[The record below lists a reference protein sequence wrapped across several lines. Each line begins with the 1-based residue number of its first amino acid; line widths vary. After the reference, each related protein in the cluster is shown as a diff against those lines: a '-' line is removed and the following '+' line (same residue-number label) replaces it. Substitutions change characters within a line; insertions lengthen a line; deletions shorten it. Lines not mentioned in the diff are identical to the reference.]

1 MALPKYPFISVD
13 DYLTLDR
20 NSREARYEYY
30 DGELQMLAGGSN
42 NHSLVIA
49 NLTTILNN
57 SLNDSP
63 CRVYNTDVHLRLSE
77 TRYVHPDVTVSCDP
91 HDEETDEMIQYPHLV
106 IEVLSP
112 STEVVDRGKKFAYY
126 RECRTLQEY
135 VMVDAYKIQIEVYR
149 REDDGWMLH
158 TFGPE
163 SNVKLKSLNIE
174 FPIDAV
180 YRKVKLAGS
189 RNNKGKKS

>member
-1 MALPKYPFISVD
+1 
-13 DYLTLDR
+13 
-20 NSREARYEYY
+20 
-30 DGELQMLAGGSN
+30 
-42 NHSLVIA
+42 
-49 NLTTILNN
+49 
-57 SLNDSP
+57 
-63 CRVYNTDVHLRLSE
+63 
-77 TRYVHPDVTVSCDP
+77 
-91 HDEETDEMIQYPHLV
+91 MIQYPHLV

-163 SNVKLKSLNIE
+163 SNVKLKSLNIQ

-180 YRKVKLAGS
+180 YRKVKLASS
-189 RNNKGKKS
+189 RNNKNKKS

>member
-1 MALPKYPFISVD
+1 MNVD

-91 HDEETDEMIQYPHLV
+91 RDEETDEMIQYPHLV

-126 RECRTLQEY
+126 RECRTL
-135 VMVDAYKIQIEVYR
+135 
-149 REDDGWMLH
+149 
-158 TFGPE
+158 F
-163 SNVKLKSLNIE
+163 S
-174 FPIDAV
+174 FPLILFTE
-180 YRKVKLAGS
+180 K
-189 RNNKGKKS
+189 